1 MLTPLMLSLLYG
13 VRIASTERK
22 RPIPALS
29 IIFAVT
35 MDARGTMATTF
46 VVTEKGKS
54 NEND

>member
-1 MLTPLMLSLLYG
+1 MVHKKNKWKLKNKLE
-13 VRIASTERK
+13 VEDWF
-22 RPIPALS
+22 S